1 MGDTGFEPVAPTL
14 SWWYSTPELIAR
26 VFAQLLILQ
35 PPTVA
40 VKQSVAQFCCGRQST
55 QARLLSQCLKM
66 GMPPSPSGAMLENN
80 CSVETLVTVTAFS

>member
-35 PPTVA
+35 PLTTTVKHAIAQSDRVSVPPAIALPWQA
-40 VKQSVAQFCCGRQST
+40 VARTAQT
-55 QARLLSQCLKM
+55 
-66 GMPPSPSGAMLENN
+66 
-80 CSVETLVTVTAFS
+80 